1 MYLQYSSSVTPC
13 RKDLDEAKAQ
23 LGELED
29 AVRQLIQIK
38 RDTPMT
44 NWHDYTYGILQYV
57 KGVLERG
64 DAWYS
69 DGVLWIVEARAF
81 LPIWTCRGMLHD
93 AFTRDPDC
101 AASLSVVRDMLKP
114 LEISLVDRFVRRV
127 HWYCKATMR
136 STTGAQYL
144 HYCDQQLGLGGVAQW
159 PPNLYARMLLAYRTN
174 FPPTN
179 KGHDMPLFRSNSCDK
194 AVRKNQ
200 PPGRDGLPAR
210 PAKPKTAGDPANPAY
225 VAVADVEDVQACN
238 VLDQPLP
245 VAPVVVQSVDQTKCL
260 SNVNSNVAESDPAY
274 VAVAD
279 VEDVQACNVL
289 DQQQ

>member
-13 RKDLDEAKAQ
+13 RKDLNEANAQ
-23 LGELED
+23 LLLLED
-29 AVRQLIQIK
+29 AVRQLIEIK

-44 NWHDYTYGILQYV
+44 TWHDYAYDILQCV

-64 DAWYS
+64 DEWYS

-81 LPIWTCRGMLHD
+81 LSIWTCRGMLHD
-93 AFTRDPDC
+93 AFKRDPAC
-101 AASLSVVRDMLKP
+101 AASLGVVRDMLKP

-144 HYCDQQLGLGGVAQW
+144 HYCDQQLGLGGLELW
-159 PPNLYARMLLAYRTN
+159 PPNLHARMMLAYRTM
-174 FPPTN
+174 FPPTGE
-179 KGHDMPLFRSNSCDK
+179 GHDMPLFRSNSCDK

-260 SNVNSNVAESDPAY
+260 SNVNSNVAESQTG
-274 VAVAD
+274 VG
-279 VEDVQACNVL
+279 
-289 DQQQ
+289 